1 MSLWIIINIIA
12 IQHMACSLIKTKE
25 FNVKGKTTPSKRE
38 TETER
43 KTDRETEGKRM
54 RQSEREVERE
64 TGRKGQ
70 KNKDKCK

>member
-25 FNVKGKTTPSKRE
+25 FIVKGKT

-54 RQSEREVERE
+54 RQSEREVERALNRE
-64 TGRKGQ
+64 KGTEKQ
-70 KNKDKCK
+70 RQM

>member
-54 RQSEREVERE
+54 
-64 TGRKGQ
+64 
-70 KNKDKCK
+70 